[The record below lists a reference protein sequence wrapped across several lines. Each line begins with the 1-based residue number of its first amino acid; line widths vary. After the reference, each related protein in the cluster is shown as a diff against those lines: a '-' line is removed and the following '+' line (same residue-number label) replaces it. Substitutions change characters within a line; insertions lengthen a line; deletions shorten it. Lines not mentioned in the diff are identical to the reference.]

1 MSLLFT
7 PPRLYAFFG
16 AHVSTTDDTPMMI
29 ETPLP
34 KSRHLIFLLSFLV
47 LGAGLSPTRAGGQE
61 AGKLTFQDL
70 MQVRQVQ
77 QPSISPDG
85 EWVALS
91 AVPDRGDGEVLV
103 YSTDG
108 RIRYAI
114 PLGAGPVISAD
125 GLWVGMRVEPSF
137 EAEETAGAGDVPR
150 PGLALINTRSG
161 EVVEW
166 EEIQGFA
173 FSGDGR
179 WLARTV
185 HPSREDGVEVEEI
198 SLPEEAPEGETP
210 RTRDNPGTALTLRE
224 LSSGDELEIP
234 DVARFAFD
242 AEGDW
247 LAYVVASSNGMGDGV
262 FVRRLGSDAD
272 PLELRS
278 GMFSRVESLEW
289 WAEGSR
295 LAWIM
300 SQENEEGES
309 GPGTLFFWDEG
320 EVTTALRS
328 EDLPEGWLL
337 PVANSLQWSPDGER
351 LFFGARPMNQ
361 AETGRA
367 VTSVAEEDDQ
377 EAGAKLF
384 DPFDL
389 EGILEGR
396 GVDVWHTDDP
406 LINPNQKQAW
416 SRMQTR
422 TFGGVYHVSQGRAVQ
437 LGDTLVQLQGVPE
450 NPRWALA
457 TSEFP
462 YQKERTWTG
471 GAEDVYLVDMDTGER
486 ILVTEEFQGGGSAAN
501 SWIGVSGPA
510 LSQSPG
516 GRFVV
521 WFNADHWHLFDA
533 QTGTAR
539 VLTVG
544 MDVPF
549 FDVDHDF
556 PDSRGGHGVGG
567 WVEGDQAVLIHDKY
581 DVWKFPTD
589 GGSPTNL
596 TGGQGRSRGLILRV
610 MRIDPEESAF
620 GEGDPIHLASFD
632 EGEKSFGF
640 FQTHSTQ
647 GGLESLLEEGKR
659 FRFLAKAEESDRLL
673 FTREGYDEFPD
684 LWVGDLAF
692 GHRRKVTDVNPGL
705 LDRFAWGSSE
715 LVEWTSDDGI
725 PLQGVVI
732 KPGNYEPGKRY
743 PVLTY
748 FYRFFSQRLHEFNQ
762 PVINHRPSFPI
773 YASDGY
779 IVFLPDVRFEVGRPG
794 ISSLKSVVPGLKKLV
809 ELGLADPDALG
820 LHGHSWS
827 GYTTAYI
834 VTQTNLF
841 AAAVAG
847 APVSNMTSAYG
858 GIRWGAGVARQFQ
871 YEMGQ
876 SRLSGSL
883 WEARSDYIE
892 NSPLFYADRVET
904 PLVLMH
910 GDEDE
915 AVPWYQSIEFYL
927 ALRRTGKH
935 AVFLQYRGEPH
946 HPRKYANK
954 LDYSIKMKAFFDHHL
969 KGAPAP
975 EWWATGVLYSGK

>member
-1 MSLLFT
+1 MLFCVHT
-7 PPRLYAFFG
+7 
-16 AHVSTTDDTPMMI
+16 SSTDDTSMMND
-29 ETPLP
+29 TALA
-34 KSRHLIFLLSFLV
+34 KSRHLSGVLSLLLLF
-47 LGAGLSPTRAGGQE
+47 AWLSPGQAGGQE
-61 AGKLTFQDL
+61 SGTLTFQDL
-70 MQVRQVQ
+70 MQLRQIQ

-85 EWVALS
+85 RWAALT

-108 RIRYAI
+108 DTRYSV

-125 GLWVGMRVEPSF
+125 GLWVGMRLEPSL
-137 EAEETAGAGDVPR
+137 EARETAKGGDAPR
-150 PGLALINTRSG
+150 PGLALLDTRTG
-161 EVVEW
+161 EVMEW
-166 EEIQGFA
+166 EGIRRFGFSA
-173 FSGDGR
+173 DGG
-179 WLARTV
+179 WLARQL
-185 HPSREDGVEVEEI
+185 HAPEEDVDAPEEVAVPEEVGA
-198 SLPEEAPEGETP
+198 PEEAPEGELP
-210 RTRDNPGTALTLRE
+210 RTRDDPGTALILRE
-224 LSSGDELEIP
+224 LSSGAELEIS
-234 DVARFAFD
+234 DVARFVFD
-242 AEGDW
+242 EAGDW
-247 LAYVVASSNGMGDGV
+247 LAYVVASPDGEGDGV
-262 FVRRLGSDAD
+262 FVSRLELNAD
-272 PLELRS
+272 PLELQT
-278 GMFSRVESLEW
+278 GAFSHIEYLEW
-289 WAEGSR
+289 WTEGSR
-295 LAWIM
+295 LAWVM
-300 SQENEEGES
+300 SQEDEKGEA
-309 GPGTLFFWDEG
+309 GPGTLFFWDG
-320 EVTTALRS
+320 RDVTTALRH
-328 EDLPEGWLL
+328 EDLPGEWIL
-337 PVANSLQWSPDGER
+337 PAANSLQWSRDGER
-351 LFFGARPMNQ
+351 LFYGARPMNQ
-361 AETGRA
+361 AERERA
-367 VTSVAEEDDQ
+367 EASEAEGSE
-377 EAGAKLF
+377 EEEEGEPF
-384 DPFDL
+384 DPFDFDA
-389 EGILEGR
+389 ILEGR
-396 GVDVWHTDDP
+396 EVDVWHTDDP
-406 LINPNQKQAW
+406 LINSNQKQLW
-416 SRMQTR
+416 SRLQDR
-422 TFGGVYHVSQGRAVQ
+422 VFAGVYHLRQGRAVQ
-437 LGDTLVQLQGVPE
+437 LGDTLVQLQKVPE

-457 TSEFP
+457 TSETP
-462 YQKERTWTG
+462 YLKESTWTG
-471 GAEDVYLVDMDTGER
+471 GAEDVYLVDMASGDR
-486 ILVTEEFQGGGSAAN
+486 ILVTEEFRGGGSAAN

-510 LSQSPG
+510 LSQSPVG
-516 GRFVV
+516 GFVV
-521 WFNADHWHLFDA
+521 WFDADHWHLFDV
-533 QTGTAR
+533 QTGDVR
-539 VLTVG
+539 VLTEG

-549 FDVDHDF
+549 FDVEHDY
-556 PDSRGGHGVGG
+556 PNPRGGHGVGG
-567 WVEGDQAVLIHDKY
+567 WVEGDQAVLIHDRY
-581 DVWKFPTD
+581 DVWKFPIG
-589 GGSPTNL
+589 GGSPVNL

-610 MRIDPEESAF
+610 MRVDQEKVAFSESDA
-620 GEGDPIHLASFD
+620 IHLASFD
-632 EGEKSFGF
+632 EGDKSFGF
-640 FQTHSTQ
+640 FWTHATR
-647 GGLESLLEEGKR
+647 GGLESLLDEEKR
-659 FRFLAKAEESDRLL
+659 FRFLAKAEEADRLL
-673 FTREGYDEFPD
+673 FTREDYDEFPD

-692 GHRRKVTDVNPGL
+692 GNLRKVTDVNPGL

-715 LVEWTSDDGI
+715 LVEWSSDDGI

-809 ELGLADPDALG
+809 DLGLADPDALG

-858 GIRWGAGVARQFQ
+858 GIRWGTGLARQFQ

-883 WEARSDYIE
+883 WEARPDYIE

-954 LDYSIKMKAFFDHHL
+954 LDYSMKMKAFFDHYL

-975 EWWATGVLYSGK
+975 EWWAEGVPYSGK